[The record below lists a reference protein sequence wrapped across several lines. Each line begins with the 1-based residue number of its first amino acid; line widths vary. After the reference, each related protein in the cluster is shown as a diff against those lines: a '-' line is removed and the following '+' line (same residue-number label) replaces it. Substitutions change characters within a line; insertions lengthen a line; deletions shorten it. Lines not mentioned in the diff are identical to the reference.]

1 MRQASSGYDIIQA
14 FPIGGTSYT
23 IAASTVNAVTAL
35 SSAKLEVCTVL
46 NLSGQ
51 LMYLRFG
58 KSASV
63 DADENAVSGHT
74 ETTIIGNGERFTG
87 AVPYGS
93 THVSV
98 KLASG
103 SGNVYFTEG
112 ARYFE

>member
-23 IAASTVNAVTAL
+23 IAASTSNAVTAL
-35 SSAKLEVCTVL
+35 SSAKLEVCTIL
-46 NLSGQ
+46 NSSGQ
-51 LMYLRFG
+51 LAYVRFG
-58 KSASV
+58 KNVSV
-63 DADENAVSGHT
+63 DADTTTTHT
-74 ETTIIGNGERFTG
+74 ETIVIGNGERFTG
-87 AVPYGS
+87 AIPYGS

-112 ARYFE
+112 GRYFE